1 MSRPPRLPDIPR
13 LDIGLRTVVIGAGLL
28 VLLWAAFS
36 SAYMVPAES
45 VGVVQRFGRALQDTV
60 SPGLQFKLPFG
71 IDRVAIVPIQ
81 RQMKQEF
88 GFQSNPYADDE
99 PDGLRSESWVS
110 SKMRRG
116 ISYNPETQRSMVTGD
131 LNAVL
136 VDWVV
141 QYRIDEPQKYLFH
154 VNEPV
159 RTLRDLSEAVMREVI
174 GDRTVDEVITIG
186 RQEIEVKAREQLASL
201 VKGYELGVTIDQV
214 QLKDIDPPEPV
225 QDSFDEVNK
234 AQQDR
239 EQMINQASGEYNR
252 VVPRAKGLADQRI
265 REAEGY
271 QLKRVNEAQGDVAA
285 FNAQL
290 EQYLKAPE
298 VTRLRLYFE
307 TMAAV
312 LPQAGPKI
320 IVDDAVKQVYPFIN
334 GGNPSS
340 RPSPVVAP
348 AANAYPTST
357 SPSR

>member
-1 MSRPPRLPDIPR
+1 MPPRKPPEITIPR
-13 LDIGLRTVVIGAGLL
+13 VSPRKVQIGIGVFL
-28 VLLWAAFS
+28 LLWTGL
-36 SAYMVPAES
+36 SAIYQVPADS
-45 VGVVQRFGRALQDTV
+45 VGIVQRFGRALPDTV
-60 SPGLQFKLPFG
+60 QPGLRIKIPFG
-71 IDRVAIVPIQ
+71 VDKVSIVPVERQ
-81 RQMKQEF
+81 RKEEF
-88 GFQSNPYADDE
+88 GFQSDPYAEEE
-99 PDGLRSESWVS
+99 PDGLRSDSWIS
-110 SKMRRG
+110 ISFRRPY
-116 ISYNPETQRSMVTGD
+116 SQDPSAQRSMVTGD

-141 QYRIDEPQKYLFH
+141 QYRIDEPRKYLFH

-186 RQEIEVKAREQLASL
+186 RQEIEAKAREQLAAL
-201 VKGYELGVTIDQV
+201 VKTYELGVTIDQV

-252 VVPRAKGLADQRI
+252 VVPRARGLADQKI

-271 QLKRVNEAQGDVAA
+271 KLKRINEALGDVAA

-298 VTRLRLYFE
+298 ITRTRLYLE
-307 TMAAV
+307 TMAEV
-312 LPQAGPKI
+312 LPQAGAKI
-320 IVDDAVKQVYPFIN
+320 IVDDSVKQVFPFVSGTGAAAVPASRN
-334 GGNPSS
+334 VESSNSPSS
-340 RPSPVVAP
+340 NR
-348 AANAYPTST
+348 
-357 SPSR
+357 

>member
-1 MSRPPRLPDIPR
+1 MMPPRKPPEITIPQVSPR
-13 LDIGLRTVVIGAGLL
+13 TVQIGLGVLL
-28 VLLWAAFS
+28 LLWAAW
-36 SAYMVPAES
+36 SAFYTVPAES
-45 VGVVQRFGRALQDTV
+45 VGVVQRFGRALEETV
-60 SPGLQFKLPFG
+60 PPGLQFKIPFG
-71 IDRVAIVPIQ
+71 VDKVAIVPVQ

-88 GFQSNPYADDE
+88 GFQSDPYAREE
-99 PDGLRSESWVS
+99 PDGLQSEAWVS
-110 SKMRRG
+110 TSLRRG
-116 ISYNPETQRSMVTGD
+116 SSFNPEVQRSMVTGD

-141 QYRIDEPQKYLFH
+141 QYRIDEPRRYLFH

-186 RQEIEVKAREQLASL
+186 RQEIEVRAREQLATL
-201 VKGYELGVTIDQV
+201 VKTYELGVTIDQV
-214 QLKDIDPPEPV
+214 QLKDIDPPKPV

-252 VVPRAKGLADQRI
+252 VVPRARGLADQKI

-271 QLKRVNEAQGDVAA
+271 KLKRVNEAQGDVAA

-290 EQYLKAPE
+290 EQYVKAPE
-298 VTRLRLYFE
+298 VTRARLYLE
-307 TMAAV
+307 AMSEV
-312 LPQAGPKI
+312 LPQAGAKI
-320 IVDDAVKQVYPFIN
+320 IVDDSVKQVFPFVS
-334 GGNPSS
+334 GTGAAA
-340 RPSPVVAP
+340 VP
-348 AANAYPTST
+348 AAQNQS